1 MYGWNWEEAVSLFY
15 EAAENRLGFRGD
27 VMLTMIMFCEPMS
40 FSQKRMGIRI

>member
-40 FSQKRMGIRI
+40 FSQKRMGIGI